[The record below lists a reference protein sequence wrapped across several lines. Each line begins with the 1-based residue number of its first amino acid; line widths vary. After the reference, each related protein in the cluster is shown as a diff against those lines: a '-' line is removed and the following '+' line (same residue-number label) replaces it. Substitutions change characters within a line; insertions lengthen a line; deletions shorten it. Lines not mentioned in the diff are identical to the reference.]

1 MPAAPAGRALPHAR
15 GRADSPCRNRHPAR
29 LHAGLRRPAR
39 QPLGSRARP
48 SPPRRRRRARGVDAA
63 AYWAFADRLQDHLDA
78 HWGGEAYY
86 PGRSMYNANMLLTH
100 AAAALAGHTGPA
112 RQDERARKLITALCE
127 GKAWRSVPADGPQGH
142 VPGWTDSLGGHPM
155 QHLVVD
161 TEIAWAL
168 AVAWRARDALGLD
181 PATSDLIADRII
193 SHDRGRVLALARA
206 AAEPDQLVRADVP
219 GGGVGRRRPGDLHG
233 QLLQQLRRFVD
244 GATRR

>member
-1 MPAAPAGRALPHAR
+1 M
-15 GRADSPCRNRHPAR
+15 
-29 LHAGLRRPAR
+29 
-39 QPLGSRARP
+39 LGSGALLASLLRARARP
-48 SPPRRRRRARGVDAA
+48 SPPRRPPRARSAWNAG

-78 HWGGEAYY
+78 HWGGEAYN

-112 RQDERARKLITALCE
+112 RQDERARKIIAALCE

-168 AVAWRARDALGLD
+168 AIAWRAREALALD
-181 PATSDLIADRII
+181 QRTADADRRP
-193 SHDRGRVLALARA
+193 HHLAR
-206 AAEPDQLVRADVP
+206 PRARS
-219 GGGVGRRRPGDLHG
+219 GAGRRCG
-233 QLLQQLRRFVD
+233 
-244 GATRR
+244 